1 MDIIPGLNKLLEI
14 AASGLGAVAGPFLA
28 PWKARREGQARTA
41 EASAESPPYLFPR
54 LWQFPQATLPRGSIL
69 QSGAGA
75 WQFLQLLRT
84 RMPEERQS
92 GSGPAWS
99 TP

>member
-1 MDIIPGLNKLLEI
+1 MTPRPVGNC
-14 AASGLGAVAGPFLA
+14 A
-28 PWKARREGQARTA
+28 KADAFFA
-41 EASAESPPYLFPR
+41 EAFANSGGNDPKKSAEGPPYLFPR

-69 QSGAGA
+69 QPGAGA
-75 WQFLQLLRT
+75 WQFLQLLRA
-84 RMPEERQS
+84 RMPEERRS